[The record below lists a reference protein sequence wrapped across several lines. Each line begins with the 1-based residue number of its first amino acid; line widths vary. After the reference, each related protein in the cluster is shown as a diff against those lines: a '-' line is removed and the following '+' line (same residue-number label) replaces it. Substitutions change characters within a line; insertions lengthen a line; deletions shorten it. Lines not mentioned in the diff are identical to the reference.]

1 MAKQTTVN
9 LGMGTRGTPVLVFQL
24 FYAFGLIFLINHVG
38 CALAVPRVHTCAELV
53 NPLGEVHLRGSSV
66 RGGGG
71 WSLMQPCASQRWG
84 TRNAPRDP
92 HALFAAEKVQ
102 KTCQPS
108 VCNPHPPASPASTI
122 STHLCRRGPK
132 DARHPRSN
140 HALSQGH
147 GEELTQRPQK
157 NLRCQEGLSIRNGEA
172 MSPSLL
178 SLALFSVCSSA
189 KPPCCL

>member
-71 WSLMQPCASQRWG
+71 VPDAAVRQPAVGDKKCTQGPTRTVRSREGAKDLPAFGLQPPPPSFTSQ
-84 TRNAPRDP
+84 
-92 HALFAAEKVQ
+92 HHL
-102 KTCQPS
+102 
-108 VCNPHPPASPASTI
+108 HSPLS
-122 STHLCRRGPK
+122 SWPQGRSSPK
-132 DARHPRSN
+132 
-140 HALSQGH
+140 
-147 GEELTQRPQK
+147 
-157 NLRCQEGLSIRNGEA
+157 I
-172 MSPSLL
+172 
-178 SLALFSVCSSA
+178 
-189 KPPCCL
+189 